1 MKSPSLPLLGA
12 LTALTLLNGA
22 CKKQV
27 APLTNAVI
35 VSDPRLC
42 PCCGGLVINFAD
54 KPSFAGSEVSGITNQ
69 TDLNIDAKDLPLY
82 VRVSWVTES
91 TGATNCRPNVRITN
105 LERR

>member
-1 MKSPSLPLLGA
+1 MQSSSLPLLGL
-12 LTALTLLNGA
+12 LTACLLLTSA
-22 CKKQV
+22 CKKSEQ
-27 APLTNAVI
+27 PLSNAVI
-35 VSDPRLC
+35 VDDPRMC

-91 TGATNCRPNVRITN
+91 TGATNCRPNVRITK